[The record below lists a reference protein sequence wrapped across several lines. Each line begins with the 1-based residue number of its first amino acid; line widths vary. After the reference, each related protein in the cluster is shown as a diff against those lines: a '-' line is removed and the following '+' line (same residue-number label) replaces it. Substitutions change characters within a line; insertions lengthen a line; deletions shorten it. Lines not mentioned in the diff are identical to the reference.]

1 MLKLGRQSVAI
12 SGNQWQSVAIVHV
25 PEEGRNQR
33 HHQRPSVVIRGD
45 SRPVRVHD
53 RVGRGKSQ
61 VALGR
66 KAHVGDLARGR
77 RRVARGLY
85 VKRVRPG
92 QRFVGRSAAR
102 AREWEI
108 RAREWEIGAREWEIE
123 AEALPAAILVAHTPD
138 EGRNQMQSEVIRCNQ
153 RSSDAIRGHQRRD
166 SHTPDEGRNQM
177 HSEVIRCNQWS
188 SDAIRGHQRRDS
200 HTPMGQPSP

>member
-1 MLKLGRQSVAI
+1 M
-12 SGNQWQSVAIVHV
+12 
-25 PEEGRNQR
+25 
-33 HHQRPSVVIRGD
+33 VIRGD

-123 AEALPAAILVAHTPD
+123 AEALPAPILVAHTPD

-153 RSSDAIRGHQRRD
+153 RSSEAIHIA
-166 SHTPDEGRNQM
+166 HTQAM
-177 HSEVIRCNQWS
+177 QSEVIR
-188 SDAIRGHQRRDS
+188 GHPHSPRTGAR
-200 HTPMGQPSP
+200 TPRSTHRSRAP

>member
-1 MLKLGRQSVAI
+1 MVI
-12 SGNQWQSVAIVHV
+12 S
-25 PEEGRNQR
+25 
-33 HHQRPSVVIRGD
+33 GD

-108 RAREWEIGAREWEIE
+108 GAREWEIE
-123 AEALPAAILVAHTPD
+123 AEALPAPILVANTPD

-153 RSSDAIRGHQRRD
+153 RS
-166 SHTPDEGRNQM
+166 
-177 HSEVIRCNQWS
+177 
-188 SDAIRGHQRRDS
+188 
-200 HTPMGQPSP
+200 

>member
-1 MLKLGRQSVAI
+1 
-12 SGNQWQSVAIVHV
+12 
-25 PEEGRNQR
+25 
-33 HHQRPSVVIRGD
+33 VVIRGD

-108 RAREWEIGAREWEIE
+108 RAREWEIGAREWEIGAREWEIGAREWEIE
-123 AEALPAAILVAHTPD
+123 AEALPAPILVAHTPD

-153 RSSDAIRGHQRRD
+153 RSSEAIHIA
-166 SHTPDEGRNQM
+166 HTQAM
-177 HSEVIRCNQWS
+177 QSEVIR
-188 SDAIRGHQRRDS
+188 GHPHSPRTGAR
-200 HTPMGQPSP
+200 TPRSTHRSRAP